1 MEKIVFKNVY
11 KSYNGFEA
19 VKDLS
24 YQIMEGETLVLI
36 GTSGCGKTTT
46 LKMINRL
53 IEPTRGQIEIDGR
66 NILDYNL
73 IDLRRNIGYV
83 IQSIGL
89 FPHMTIGKN
98 IGIIPELMRWH
109 KEKIASRV
117 DELLSMVGLD
127 PDVYRDR
134 FPAELSGGQQQR
146 IGVARALSANPP
158 IILMD
163 EPFGALDPI
172 TREQL
177 QNEFIS
183 LIRKIKKT
191 IVFVTHDIFEA
202 LKIADRLALMD
213 NGKIIQIGNPKEI
226 VENPTDKFVIDFLG
240 RHHFQLSL
248 LLIRLDEVMT
258 DIKTE
263 KIKIPDI
270 GKYPPLRHDESILDA
285 LNYFKQNE
293 NDVIPIRGHD
303 GDLKGFVTKDMV
315 RDKIFKNKTM
325 TNPHKC
331 TG

>member
-1 MEKIVFKNVY
+1 MEKIKFKNVC

-24 YQIMEGETLVLI
+24 FEIMEGETLVLI

-53 IEPTRGQIEIDGR
+53 IEPTKGQIEIDGR
-66 NILDYNL
+66 NIFDYNP
-73 IDLRRNIGYV
+73 INLRHNIGYV

-98 IGIIPELMRWH
+98 IGIMPELMNWH

-127 PDVYRDR
+127 PNVYRDR

-183 LIRKIKKT
+183 LVRKIKKT

-202 LKIADRLALMD
+202 VKIADRLALMD
-213 NGKIIQIGNPKEI
+213 NGKLIQIGNPKEI
-226 VENPTDKFVIDFLG
+226 VENPANKLVIDFLG
-240 RHHFQLSL
+240 RHHFQLCL

-263 KIKIPDI
+263 GVEIPDI
-270 GKYPPLRHDESILDA
+270 GQYPSLSHDESILDA

-293 NDVIPIRGHD
+293 NDVIPIKGSD
-303 GDLKGFVTKDMV
+303 GNLKGLVTKNTV
-315 RDKIFKNKTM
+315 RDKIFKSKQ
-325 TNPHKC
+325 
-331 TG
+331 